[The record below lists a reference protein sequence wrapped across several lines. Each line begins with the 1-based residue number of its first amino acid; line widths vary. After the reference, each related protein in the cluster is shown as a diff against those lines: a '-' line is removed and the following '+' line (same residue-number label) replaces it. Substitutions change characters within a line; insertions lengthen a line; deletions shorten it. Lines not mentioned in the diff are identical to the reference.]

1 MCGAFGQVSRSKPF
15 TKERQDYP
23 VTLTSISRFTK
34 LNFVSWGIEVAWK
47 IFAPDADYDEDC
59 DYDQQEMN
67 ISIIWDGSGP
77 VIENALFILN
87 TSIAQCIYYLD
98 I

>member
-1 MCGAFGQVSRSKPF
+1 MASSRQLSLDHLP
-15 TKERQDYP
+15 
-23 VTLTSISRFTK
+23 
-34 LNFVSWGIEVAWK
+34 WVAWE
-47 IFAPDADYDEDC
+47 ICELYADYDEDC
-59 DYDQQEMN
+59 DDDQQEMN

-87 TSIAQCIYYLD
+87 RSTAQCIYYLD